1 MFQWSWTQTAQL
13 ATPCRLSL
21 TLTLLPHV
29 NGPSMSRSILVK
41 TGTVVDHQDVFS
53 TFMIQLCQAKGTFPT
68 TVMIGVPHQ
77 FLPQVSNISNS
88 SICYFNNLNLNV
100 GIEFHILLYSDPFEQ
115 PAIQHLHSA
124 SSRLSRCLLLSSY
137 HRLIWSFVR
146 FSCLNFWIYLIFTWF
161 KTYF

>member
-1 MFQWSWTQTAQL
+1 MRPILSTYRYVIMLQWSWTQTAQL
-13 ATPCRLSL
+13 ATLCRLSL

-29 NGPSMSRSILVK
+29 NGPSMSRSILAK

-100 GIEFHILLYSDPFEQ
+100 GVEFHILLYSYPFEQ
-115 PAIQHLHSA
+115 PAIQHLFPSFGGLSCHLLHS
-124 SSRLSRCLLLSSY
+124 S
-137 HRLIWSFVR
+137 HHWIIWPFVR
-146 FSCLNFWIYLIFTWF
+146 LR
-161 KTYF
+161 